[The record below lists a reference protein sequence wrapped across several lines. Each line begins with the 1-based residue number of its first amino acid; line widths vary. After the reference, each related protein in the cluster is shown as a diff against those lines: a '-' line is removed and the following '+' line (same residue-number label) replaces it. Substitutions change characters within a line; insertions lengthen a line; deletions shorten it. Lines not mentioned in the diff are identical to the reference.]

1 MLRSSQ
7 PLTGPN
13 GKRNKE
19 DERLINAVLGV
30 GMRGYIIDTRS
41 QTAAK
46 LATAKGF
53 SNPSFSGSTES
64 AILKGVNDFSFEQC
78 HNKMSTNLICF
89 ID

>member
-1 MLRSSQ
+1 MVMLRSSQ

-46 LATAKGF
+46 LATAKGLLF
-53 SNPSFSGSTES
+53 
-64 AILKGVNDFSFEQC
+64 LKPASSSVSSLRLAGHHMHIRKCPQN
-78 HNKMSTNLICF
+78 
-89 ID
+89 